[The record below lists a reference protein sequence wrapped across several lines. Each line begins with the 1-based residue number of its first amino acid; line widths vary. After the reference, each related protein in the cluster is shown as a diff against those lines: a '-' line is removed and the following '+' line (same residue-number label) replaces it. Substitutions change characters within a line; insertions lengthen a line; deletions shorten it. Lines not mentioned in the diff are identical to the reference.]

1 MAVDLRSYVFLDSLQ
16 PQMAAFIGSTA
27 RGFLPL
33 AGDAS
38 LWVEISPGIEI
49 NRITDVALKSTKVRP
64 AVQVVERL
72 FGLLEVHSADQA
84 EVRAAGEAILDALDV
99 QAEDRWKPMIHSSQ
113 IIRRVDAHQTQLI
126 NRNRNGMML
135 IADQTLYVMEVEPA
149 AYAVL
154 AANEAEK
161 AAKINIVEVRPFGS
175 FGRVY
180 LVARSGTS
188 WPATPQRCKPSRTSP
203 GAWSSPGEKLRASHV
218 PCDTVHSNKEDSIQ
232 MAEALG
238 MIETR
243 GFAAVVEAAD
253 AMVKAAKVE
262 LVSYEKTGGGYVTAI
277 VRGDVAACKAA
288 VEAGVR
294 GAEKVGEVVS
304 VHVIPRPH
312 VNIDMVLPLG
322 RREQV
327 LKELGE

>member
-1 MAVDLRSYVFLDSLQ
+1 LTVDLRSYVFLDSLQ

-64 AVQVVERL
+64 ALQVVERL
-72 FGLLEVHSADQA
+72 FGLLEVHSGDQA
-84 EVRAAGEAILDALDV
+84 EVRSAGAAILEALEV
-99 QAEDRWKPMIHSSQ
+99 RAEERWKPTIHSSQ

-161 AAKINIVEVRPFGS
+161 AAEINIVEVRPFGS

-180 LVARSGTS
+180 LG
-188 WPATPQRCKPSRTSP
+188 
-203 GAWSSPGEKLRASHV
+203 GEER
-218 PCDTVHSNKEDSIQ
+218 DI
-232 MAEALG
+232 MAG
-238 MIETR
+238 YT
-243 GFAAVVEAAD
+243 AAVQ
-253 AMVKAAKVE
+253 
-262 LVSYEKTGGGYVTAI
+262 AI
-277 VRGDVAACKAA
+277 EDISGRVM
-288 VEAGVR
+288 E
-294 GAEKVGEVVS
+294 
-304 VHVIPRPH
+304 
-312 VNIDMVLPLG
+312 G
-322 RREQV
+322 RRRA
-327 LKELGE
+327 